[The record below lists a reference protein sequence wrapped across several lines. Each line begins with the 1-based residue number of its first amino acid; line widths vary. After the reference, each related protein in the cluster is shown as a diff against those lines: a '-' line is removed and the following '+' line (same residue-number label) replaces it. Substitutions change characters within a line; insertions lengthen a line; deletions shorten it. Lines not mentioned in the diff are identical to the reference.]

1 MAAPPTRDGPRVN
14 EEIRIPQ
21 VRLIDQDGEMQ
32 GVLTVREAM
41 QRAFAVGLDLV
52 EISPNADP
60 PVCKILDFGK
70 FKYEQ
75 QKKRNEAK
83 KKQKVIE
90 IKEIKVR
97 PNIDENDYQVKMRAM
112 KSFIEEG
119 DKVKVTL
126 RFRGREMAHQD
137 IGVRVLERIRAEM
150 DTDVQGGANAAD
162 GKPPDGDG
170 AVAEVAAG
178 RRVHPRRGSA
188 IRSSH
193 WTPGH
198 ISAAHL
204 ANKSQRPPHWSSQSD
219 ISSSGDPRQKQSFQV
234 RWQRN
239 SSWDHSACEWFDTT
253 PIDGEITSAR

>member
-1 MAAPPTRDGPRVN
+1 MAAPPTREGPRVN

-21 VRLIDQDGEMQ
+21 VRLIDHEGEMQ
-32 GVLTVREAM
+32 GVMSSREAM

-70 FKYEQ
+70 FKYDE
-75 QKKRNEAK
+75 KKKAKEAK
-83 KKQKVIE
+83 RKQTMVE

-112 KSFIEEG
+112 KTFIEEG

-150 DTDVQGGANAAD
+150 DATSKVEQM
-162 GKPPDGDG
+162 
-170 AVAEVAAG
+170 
-178 RRVHPRRGSA
+178 PRMENRQMVMVLS
-188 IRSSH
+188 
-193 WTPGH
+193 
-198 ISAAHL
+198 
-204 ANKSQRPPHWSSQSD
+204 
-219 ISSSGDPRQKQSFQV
+219 PR
-234 RWQRN
+234 
-239 SSWDHSACEWFDTT
+239 
-253 PIDGEITSAR
+253 